1 MKREIITTGDG
12 SKTIQISDWDEQ
24 YHSKHGAI
32 QEARHVFLGMGLQ
45 HYVAKNQPNATQQ
58 ISILEMGFGTGL
70 NALLTLFEALE
81 LKVKLDYTGVEAYP
95 VSAEEA
101 AAMDYASQIA
111 QPEALEHYE
120 QMHAVSWEESHHI
133 TTDFTLTKRQQ
144 RFENIVDIEQF
155 DLVYFDAFGARVQ
168 PELWDEVIFEKM
180 YTALREN
187 GVLVTYAAKGSV
199 RRAMQ
204 AVGFIVERLPGPPG
218 KREMLRATKTIH

>member
-45 HYVAKNQPNATQQ
+45 HYVAKTKSVQPIA
-58 ISILEMGFGTGL
+58 ILEMGFGTGL
-70 NALLTLFEALE
+70 NALLTIFEAQE
-81 LKVKLDYTGVEAYP
+81 LKVKIEYTGIEAYP
-95 VSAEEA
+95 VSKEEV
-101 AAMDYASQIA
+101 AAMDYASQLS
-111 QPEALEHYE
+111 QTNALLYYNN
-120 QMHAVSWEESHHI
+120 MHSLSWEEPHSI
-133 TTDFTLTKRQQ
+133 TPDFRLTKTQD
-144 RFENIVDIEQF
+144 RFENITDSDLY

-168 PELWDEVIFEKM
+168 PELWDEVIFGKM

-204 AVGFIVERLPGPPG
+204 AVGFVVERLPGPPG
-218 KREMLRATKTIH
+218 KREMLRATKTSI